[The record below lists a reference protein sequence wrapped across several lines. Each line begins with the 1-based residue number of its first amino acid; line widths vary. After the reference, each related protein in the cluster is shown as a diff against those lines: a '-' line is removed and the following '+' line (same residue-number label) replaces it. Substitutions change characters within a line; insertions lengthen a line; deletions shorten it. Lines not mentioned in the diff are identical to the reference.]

1 MRPLHASLALLV
13 FTTIGGCAA
22 SATHTTS
29 GPTCN
34 YRSFGAGG
42 DNADLSQQV
51 MLPNNPYWVKY
62 VPANSPEIAAS
73 ADDPCAGQPGRVL
86 YAVDPSAAP
95 LPRAVAD
102 RDDR

>member
-1 MRPLHASLALLV
+1 MRSLPTTLALLV
-13 FTTIGGCAA
+13 LSTIGGCAG
-22 SATHTTS
+22 SPTHTAS
-29 GPTCN
+29 GLTCN
-34 YRSFGAGG
+34 YRSSGGSG
-42 DNADLSQQV
+42 DNADPSQQV

-73 ADDPCAGQPGRVL
+73 ADDPCAGQPGHVL

-102 RDDR
+102 R